1 MSIKFCLKP
10 NTRRLGRVQRN
21 IGSSMKRLLSSSRT
35 SNFLWPIM
43 VSGRAINELSLQN
56 MTWHKYICW
65 NYSNL
70 RSNHFRF
77 GSRVKISPGRLLI
90 LFPSRSSIS
99 TLSPNFFRI
108 FKLDSSHWEIFKYL
122 NQGKRIVIEAIYLLE
137 VYLLEARKCCRAPG
151 LHFSSKLRSV
161 LNWPGS
167 LCQQFWVNF
176 IQFMILTRSL
186 FSHHKHSFHNYN
198 IWPTMTF
205 WQQGRQIY
213 LY

>member
-10 NTRRLGRVQRN
+10 NTRSLGRVQRN
-21 IGSSMKRLLSSSRT
+21 IGSSMKRLLSRRRT
-35 SNFLWPIM
+35 SNFLWPVM
-43 VSGRAINELSLQN
+43 VSGRAIRELSLQHN
-56 MTWHKYICW
+56 LRLMEIFYLH
-65 NYSNL
+65 YSHL

-77 GSRVKISPGRLLI
+77 GSRVKISPGRFLI

-122 NQGKRIVIEAIYLLE
+122 NQGRRIVIEAIYLLK
-137 VYLLEARKCCRAPG
+137 VYLLEARKCCRTPG
-151 LHFSSKLRSV
+151 LHFSSKLRSL

-176 IQFMILTRSL
+176 IQFIQLTRSL
-186 FSHHKHSFHNYN
+186 FSLHTTQFSQLQYLTHND
-198 IWPTMTF
+198 ILTWL
-205 WQQGRQIY
+205 Y
-213 LY
+213 L